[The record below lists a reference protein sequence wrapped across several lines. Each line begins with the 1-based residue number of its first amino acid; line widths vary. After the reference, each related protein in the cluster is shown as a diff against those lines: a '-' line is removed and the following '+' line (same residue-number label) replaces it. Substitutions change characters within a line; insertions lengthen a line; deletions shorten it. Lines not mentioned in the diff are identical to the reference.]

1 MGNNCTWCGISSMRK
16 IADQINDIKEDPT
29 VIDRILYPGKQL
41 ADFKLKDL
49 KIDVMP
55 SGFSSFDTK
64 KIFKRGRG
72 EFIVLGARPS
82 QGKSGLGFQIGTN
95 IASNEKV
102 HIFSLE
108 MEHESV
114 AARQLAI
121 AINKPI
127 DWIQNGNAESPI
139 GEAARKKMT
148 ELNLVIDDR
157 SGLNVYQICDA
168 ARQQNKKSKT
178 SLIIIDY
185 LQIIADDNKDGNRSR
200 TLATISW
207 ELKCLARELRIP
219 VLALSQLNRQSEFR
233 EGGRPQSSDLKES
246 GALEQDADVVLLIHR
261 PEDTPNT
268 ATIIVAKNRNGPTG
282 DINMQFAP
290 AQCRFID
297 GSNNELD

>member
-1 MGNNCTWCGISSMRK
+1 VKVNEMINK
-16 IADQINDIKEDPT
+16 IKSDPAE
-29 VIDRILYPGKQL
+29 IDRILYPGKQL
-41 ADFKLKDL
+41 AEFDL
-49 KIDVMP
+49 SNLRIEVMP
-55 SGFSSFDTK
+55 SGFQSFDK
-64 KIFKRGRG
+64 MKIFKQGRG
-72 EFIVLGARPS
+72 EFIILGARPS
-82 QGKSGLGFQIGTN
+82 QGKSGLGFQIATQ
-95 IASNEKV
+95 ISTYCKV

-114 AARQLAI
+114 AARQMAI
-121 AINKPI
+121 LMNKPI
-127 DWIQNGNAESPI
+127 DYIQNGGAESRS
-139 GEAARKKMT
+139 GEEAKERLNQ
-148 ELNLVIDDR
+148 LNLVIDDR

-168 ARQQNKKSKT
+168 ARQQNKKAPT
-178 SLIIIDY
+178 SLIVVDY

-268 ATIIVAKNRNGPTG
+268 ANIIVAKNRNGPTG
-282 DINMQFAP
+282 DIMMQFAP
-290 AQCRFID
+290 SMCRFTDNEVND
-297 GSNNELD
+297 GLE

>member
-1 MGNNCTWCGISSMRK
+1 MSSK
-16 IADQINDIKEDPT
+16 IGQLMNELKEDPSAM
-29 VIDRILYPGKQL
+29 DRILYPGKQL
-41 ADFKLKDL
+41 AEFNLEDL

-55 SGFSSFDTK
+55 SGFIGFDDK
-64 KIFKRGRG
+64 KVFKRGRG
-72 EFIVLGARPS
+72 ELIILGARPS
-82 QGKSGLGFQIGTN
+82 VGKSGLGFQIATN

-114 AARQLAI
+114 AARQMAI
-121 AINKPI
+121 FMGKPI
-127 DWIQNGNAESPI
+127 DYIQNGGADSPQ
-139 GEAARKKMT
+139 GEKARKEISK
-148 ELNLVIDDR
+148 LNLVIDDR

-168 ARQQNKKSKT
+168 ARQQNKKDKT
-178 SLIIIDY
+178 SLIVIDY
-185 LQIIADDNKDGNRSR
+185 IQIITDDKKDSNRAR
-200 TLATISW
+200 TLASISW

-219 VLALSQLNRQSEFR
+219 VLCLSQLNRQSEFR

-261 PEDTPNT
+261 PEDMPNT

-290 AQCRFID
+290 AQCKFID
-297 GSNNELD
+297 GQIGELE